1 MPAAWNCDN
10 CRASG
15 LVQVRNCAWVQKDKA
30 DSNKAVWARG
40 EVFSCHCPKSV
51 ITAQSLY
58 FLEQFGFWKEFG
70 GTSIWVVEAKT
81 ADALLVLEQAW
92 RMENQSGEVQE

>member
-1 MPAAWNCDN
+1 
-10 CRASG
+10 
-15 LVQVRNCAWVQKDKA
+15 
-30 DSNKAVWARG
+30 
-40 EVFSCHCPKSV
+40 V

-70 GTSIWVVEAKT
+70 GASIWSVDAKT
-81 ADALLVLEQAW
+81 ADALLVLEHAW

>member
-1 MPAAWNCDN
+1 
-10 CRASG
+10 
-15 LVQVRNCAWVQKDKA
+15 
-30 DSNKAVWARG
+30 
-40 EVFSCHCPKSV
+40 V

-70 GTSIWVVEAKT
+70 GTSIWSVEAKT
-81 ADALLVLEQAW
+81 ADALLALEQAW